1 MMRWE
6 KNALMPNAIFYDDK
20 GHITIKYETYS
31 IALGN
36 SYLLEEKIDR
46 MLRILP
52 QIEGMYGTLHLEN
65 YSNQNT
71 DIVFEK
77 DTSSE

>member
-1 MMRWE
+1 
-6 KNALMPNAIFYDDK
+6 MPNAISYDEK
-20 GHITIKYETYS
+20 SHITIRYETYS

-52 QIEGMYGTLHLEN
+52 QIEGLYGTLHLEN

-77 DTSSE
+77 DEVSE

>member
-1 MMRWE
+1 
-6 KNALMPNAIFYDDK
+6 MPNAVTYDEK
-20 GHITIKYETYS
+20 NHITIKYETYS
-31 IALGN
+31 ISLGN

-52 QIEGMYGTLHLEN
+52 QIEGLYGTLHLEN
-65 YSNQNT
+65 YSSQNT

-77 DTSSE
+77 DTAQEQ